1 MAALTTQMIVDAGT
15 KPTFSSAST
24 ADTAVI
30 GNGTNTFVV
39 YKNADTSSHTLTITV
54 TGNTSYGVALPQKT
68 VTLAANT
75 GEVWVPLRKAYDD
88 GTGVAHLGLDAATSI
103 TVAVVQVG

>member
-1 MAALTTQMIVDAGT
+1 MAALTTQLVVDAGT
-15 KPTFSSAST
+15 KPTFSAAT
-24 ADTAVI
+24 TTDTTTI

-54 TGNTSYGVALPQKT
+54 AGTTSYGVAMPQKT
-68 VTLAANT
+68 VTIPANT

-88 GTGVAHLGLDAATSI
+88 GTGIAHLGLDAATSV